1 MNQTC
6 DSLGIG
12 IGPPLIEM
20 GAVLEISKICPFSA
34 RRPYEVMMQFAENAL
49 RTGQEEEEQEYIEMV
64 QLALICNYFTF
75 IGRVENIY
83 CERPPRFAP

>member
-1 MNQTC
+1 
-6 DSLGIG
+6 
-12 IGPPLIEM
+12 
-20 GAVLEISKICPFSA
+20 
-34 RRPYEVMMQFAENAL
+34 MQFAENAL